1 MSGIALYEYFLQ
13 VIVITFVI
21 GLVLLIGF
29 NALVSK
35 WFGVER
41 KSIFSINYVTDQH
54 KKIDRVIRGITL
66 ISLLVGYT
74 INVNTGTWYWF
85 LQPWFILLFLIFPSF
100 IVTIVME
107 RKYASNPNAYKVTLS
122 EMGFVIVLILS
133 LYLTYVWVI
142 G

>member
-1 MSGIALYEYFLQ
+1 MNGIALYEYFLQ
-13 VIVITFVI
+13 VIVITFAI

-29 NALVSK
+29 NAFVSK

-41 KSIFSINYVTDQH
+41 KNIFSFNYVTDRH

-122 EMGFVIVLILS
+122 EMGFVIVLMLS

-142 G
+142 A